1 MRAESNTEDHLPMTL
16 SIPYYCKSVDWDQF
30 MADFPPPPHFSATT
44 GRLAADAMHALQEKR
59 FLDRVA
65 DAWQVPFYQ
74 RLWGAAGLEPG
85 DVTRL
90 EHIDRIPTF
99 NSDDLKGALAS
110 APPFGD
116 HYKFTRA
123 DFGKFPLKIQTSGG
137 TTGMPRPTL
146 FDPIAWE
153 VQAVQAARAFYEQG
167 ARPGDVVQITYTNSL
182 ANSAWNAFTGLFNW
196 LGCVPV
202 TTGTGIVTPSERK
215 LEYARE
221 WGVDWWFARGE
232 YLGRLAQVAEE
243 MKFDLHQLKTR
254 FLHSYL
260 GPDVEGHFRQKLEEA
275 WGCPVYD
282 NYGSHEIGLIA
293 FEGRERNGK
302 HISEDTVY
310 VQILD
315 TDTGV
320 PVPYGTRGN
329 VVATSLHRSVPPL
342 IRYDLRDLMIM
353 TDREESES
361 GLITRKLSTFLG
373 RADEMVKLRGTNV
386 YPLACQNAVTK
397 DDRTTG
403 DYICVAYHV
412 GEGLGRREEMTVR
425 IERKS
430 AQVDAAALEADMRR
444 ELFKD
449 LGVKVDIEI
458 VEAGSLVEHTRLG
471 RDKVRRLLDLRKS

>member
-1 MRAESNTEDHLPMTL
+1 MTL
-16 SIPYYCKSVDWDQF
+16 EIPYYCKSVDWDRF
-30 MADFPPPPHFSATT
+30 MADYPPPPHFAATT
-44 GRLAADAMHALQEKR
+44 GRLSADALHALQNER
-59 FLDRVA
+59 FLARMA
-65 DAWQVPFYQ
+65 DAWRTPFY
-74 RLWGAAGLEPG
+74 RRHWSAAGLEPG
-85 DVTRL
+85 DVRGL
-90 EHIDRIPTF
+90 DDIDRIPTF
-99 NSDDLKGALAS
+99 TSDDLKGALQA

-116 HYKFTRA
+116 HYAFTRA
-123 DFGKFPLKIQTSGG
+123 DFGRTPLKLQTSGG

-153 VQAVQAARAFYEQG
+153 VQGVQAARAFYEQG
-167 ARPGDVVQITYTNSL
+167 ARPGDIVQITYTNSL
-182 ANSAWNAFTGLFNW
+182 ANSAWNAFTGLFHW
-196 LGCVPV
+196 LGCVPM
-202 TTGTGIVTPSERK
+202 TAGTGIVTPSERK
-215 LEYARE
+215 LELARD

-260 GPDVEGHFRQKLEEA
+260 GPDIEGHFRRKLEEA

-282 NYGSHEIGLIA
+282 NYGTHEIGLIA
-293 FEGRERNGK
+293 FEGRERKGK

-310 VQILD
+310 VQIVD
-315 TDTGV
+315 TETGV
-320 PVPYGTRGN
+320 TLPYGQRGN
-329 VVATSLHRSVPPL
+329 VVATSLHRSVPPI

-353 TDREESES
+353 TDREESVS
-361 GLITRKLSTFLG
+361 GLVTRKLSTFLG

-403 DYICVAYHV
+403 DYICVAYFV

-430 AQVDAAALEADMRR
+430 SSVDATALEADMRR
-444 ELFKD
+444 ALFRD
-449 LGVKVDIEI
+449 LGVKVDVEI
-458 VEAGSLVEHTRLG
+458 VEPGTLAEHTRLG
-471 RDKVRRLLDLRKS
+471 RDKVRRLLDLRKPPSGT

>member
-1 MRAESNTEDHLPMTL
+1 MTL
-16 SIPYYCKSVDWDQF
+16 SIPYYCKSIDWDQF
-30 MADFPPPPHFSATT
+30 MADYPPPPHFGATMA
-44 GRLAADAMHALQEKR
+44 RLSEDAMHALQEKR

-65 DAWQVPFYQ
+65 DAWEVPFYQ
-74 RLWGAAGLEPG
+74 RLWSKHGLERG

-90 EHIDRIPTF
+90 EHIERIPIF
-99 NSDDLKGALAS
+99 NSDDLKGALVS

-116 HYKFTRA
+116 HYKFGRK

-167 ARPGDVVQITYTNSL
+167 AVPGDVVQITYTNSL
-182 ANSAWNAFTGLFNW
+182 ANSAWNAFAGLFNW

-202 TTGTGIVTPSERK
+202 TTGTGIVTPSARK
-215 LEYARE
+215 LEYAKE
-221 WGVDWWFARGE
+221 WGVNWWFARGE

-260 GPDVEGHFRQKLEEA
+260 GPDTEGHFRRKLEEA

-282 NYGSHEIGLIA
+282 NYGTHEIGLIA

-310 VQILD
+310 VEILD
-315 TDTGV
+315 TNTLQ
-320 PVPYGTRGN
+320 PLPYGQRGN
-329 VVATSLHRSVPPL
+329 LVATSLHRSTPPL

-353 TDREESES
+353 TPREESES

-373 RADEMVKLRGTNV
+373 RADEMVKLRGNNV
-386 YPLACQNAVTK
+386 YPLACQNAINK
-397 DDRTTG
+397 DDRATG

-430 AQVDAAALEADMRR
+430 ADVDKAALEQDMRTA
-444 ELFKD
+444 LFKD
-449 LGVKVDIEI
+449 LGVKVDVEI
-458 VEAGSLVEHTRLG
+458 VEPGTLAEHTRLG
-471 RDKVRRLLDLRKS
+471 RDKVRRLLDLREK

>member
-1 MRAESNTEDHLPMTL
+1 MTL
-16 SIPYYCKSVDWDQF
+16 SIPYYCKSIDWDQF
-30 MADFPPPPHFSATT
+30 MADYPPPPHFGATT
-44 GRLAADAMHALQEKR
+44 ARLSEDAMHALQEKR

-65 DAWQVPFYQ
+65 DAWEVPFYQ
-74 RLWGAAGLEPG
+74 RLWSKHGLERG

-90 EHIDRIPTF
+90 EHIERIPIF
-99 NSDDLKGALAS
+99 NSDDLKGALVS

-116 HYKFTRA
+116 HYKFGRK

-167 ARPGDVVQITYTNSL
+167 AVPGDVVQITYTNSL
-182 ANSAWNAFTGLFNW
+182 ANSAWNAFAGLFNW

-202 TTGTGIVTPSERK
+202 TTGTGIVTPSARK
-215 LEYARE
+215 LEYAKE
-221 WGVDWWFARGE
+221 WGVNWWFARGE

-260 GPDVEGHFRQKLEEA
+260 GPDTEGHFRRKLEEA

-282 NYGSHEIGLIA
+282 NYGTHEIGLIA

-310 VQILD
+310 VEILD
-315 TDTGV
+315 TNTLQ
-320 PVPYGTRGN
+320 PLPYGQRGN
-329 VVATSLHRSVPPL
+329 LVATSLHRSTPPL

-353 TDREESES
+353 TPREESES

-373 RADEMVKLRGTNV
+373 RADEMVKLRGNNV
-386 YPLACQNAVTK
+386 YPLACQNAINK
-397 DDRTTG
+397 DDRATG

-430 AQVDAAALEADMRR
+430 ADVDKAALEQDMRTA
-444 ELFKD
+444 LFKD
-449 LGVKVDIEI
+449 LGVKVDVEI
-458 VEAGSLVEHTRLG
+458 VEPGTLAEHTRLG
-471 RDKVRRLLDLRKS
+471 RDKVRRLLDLREK

>member
-1 MRAESNTEDHLPMTL
+1 MTL

-44 GRLAADAMHALQEKR
+44 GRLSADAMHALQEKR

-74 RLWGAAGLEPG
+74 RLWGAAGLETG
-85 DVTRL
+85 DVTKL

-260 GPDVEGHFRQKLEEA
+260 GPDVEGRFRQKLEEA

-403 DYICVAYHV
+403 DYICVAYHT

-430 AQVDAAALEADMRR
+430 NQVDAAALEADMRR

-458 VEAGSLVEHTRLG
+458 VEPGSLAEHTRLG
-471 RDKVRRLLDLRKS
+471 RDKVRRLLDLRGS